1 MSPARPPPADAG
13 AGPAAPVVA
22 TADTGDLARAT
33 AAMTVLTLVSRVTG
47 LVRVLAVAAVLGT
60 TFLGN
65 TYQSANTVPNLLFE
79 LFAAGALQ
87 AVMIPAM
94 VELFDRGDDA
104 EASRVAGSLLGLAMA
119 GLAVVA
125 AVGMLAAPWVMRVL
139 VAGVESPEVRA
150 AQVRLG
156 TILLW
161 FFLPQLVLYAAG
173 MVATGVLNAR
183 GRFTVPVAAPVA
195 NNVVVIASYGLFWLL
210 RGGASPGL
218 DLTPAQIVVLGLGTT
233 LGVLALSA
241 LPVLAVV
248 RSGFPL
254 RPRLDHRHP
263 EVRRIIRRSGWAAVF
278 LASTQVLLGVV
289 LVLANGVE
297 GGVVAYQVAYTIF
310 LLPHALFALPVLTAL
325 FPALARRAS
334 AGDQAGYAD
343 AVAAGVR
350 AIAFFVL
357 PATAALVALAHPLT
371 RVLLFGESAGAGAV
385 VAGAVIAFA
394 PGLLGYGA
402 FLFLTRALFAV
413 GDTRTPGL
421 VHVGVVVGAALAM
434 TAASAIAGAD
444 RVPGL
449 AAAHSLAY
457 LVGAVVL
464 ARRVRLRIRL
474 PKGAMPSLARPVAGG
489 IAAAAAAG
497 GVMWLVQQPFDIAG
511 RPAALAVLA
520 GAGAAGAAVY
530 VGAQALLGARPGTIA
545 ALLRSHG

>member
-1 MSPARPPPADAG
+1 MRAPGPPAG
-13 AGPAAPVVA
+13 AGAGAGAATPTV
-22 TADTGDLARAT
+22 DLARTT

-47 LVRVLAVAAVLGT
+47 LVRVLVVAAVLGT

-94 VELFDRGDDA
+94 VELFDRGDEA
-104 EASRVAGSLLGLAMA
+104 EASRVAGSLLGLALA

-210 RGGASPGL
+210 RGGAAPGL
-218 DLTPAQIVVLGLGTT
+218 DLTPAQIAVLGLGTT

-263 EVRRIIRRSGWAAVF
+263 QVRRIVRRSGWAALF
-278 LASTQVLLGVV
+278 LASTQMLLGVV

-310 LLPHALFALPVLTAL
+310 LLPHALFALPVLTTL

-334 AGDQAGYAD
+334 AGDHPGYAD

-357 PATAALVALAHPLT
+357 PAAAALAALASPLT
-371 RVLLFGESAGAGAV
+371 RVLLFGESAGAGAVV

-402 FLFLTRALFAV
+402 FLFLTRALYAV
-413 GDTRTPGL
+413 GDTRTPSL

-434 TAASAIAGAD
+434 AGISAIAGAD

-464 ARRVRLRIRL
+464 ARRVRRRAGS
-474 PKGAMPSLARPVAGG
+474 PQGTMPSLLRPVAGG
-489 IAAAAAAG
+489 VVAAIAAG

-511 RPAALAVLA
+511 RPGALAVLA

-530 VGAQALLGARPGTIA
+530 LGAQALLGTRPGTI
-545 ALLRSHG
+545 

>member
-1 MSPARPPPADAG
+1 M
-13 AGPAAPVVA
+13 
-22 TADTGDLARAT
+22 TA
-33 AAMTVLTLVSRVTG
+33 LTLVSRLTG
-47 LVRVLAVAAVLGT
+47 LVRVLVVAAVLGT

-87 AVMIPAM
+87 AVMIPTL
-94 VELFDRGDDA
+94 VELFDRGDDD
-104 EASRVAGSLLGLAMA
+104 EAAQVVGSLLGLALA
-119 GLAVVA
+119 ALAVVA
-125 AVGMLAAPWVMRVL
+125 AVGMLVAPWVMRGL
-139 VAGVESPEVRA
+139 AAGVESPEIRA
-150 AQVRLG
+150 AQIRLG
-156 TILLW
+156 TVLLW

-183 GRFTVPVAAPVA
+183 GRFAVPVAAPVA
-195 NNVVVIASYGLFWLL
+195 NNVVVVASYGLFWLL
-210 RGGASPGL
+210 LGGARPTL
-218 DLTPAQIVVLGLGTT
+218 DLTDAQIAVLGLGTT

-263 EVRRIIRRSGWAAVF
+263 QVRGILRRSGWAAVF
-278 LASTQVLLGVV
+278 LASTQLLLAVV

-334 AGDQAGYAD
+334 AGDDRGYTD

-350 AIAFFVL
+350 AIAFLVL
-357 PATAALVALAHPLT
+357 PAAAALVALASPLT
-371 RVLLFGESAGAGAV
+371 RVLLFGQSEGAGAAV
-385 VAGAVIAFA
+385 VAGAVMAFA

-402 FLFLTRALFAV
+402 FLFLSRALYAV
-413 GDTRTPGL
+413 GDTRTPSL
-421 VHVGVVVGAALAM
+421 VHLAVVAGAALAM
-434 TAASAIAGAD
+434 VAVSAVTGPD

-457 LVGAVVL
+457 LAGAVVL
-464 ARRVRLRIRL
+464 AGRVRVRLPDRTT
-474 PKGAMPSLARPVAGG
+474 PSLARPVAGG
-489 IAAAAAAG
+489 IAAAAIAG
-497 GVMWLVQQPFDIAG
+497 VVMWLVQQPFDPGG
-511 RPAALAVLA
+511 RTGALAVLA
-520 GAGAAGAAVY
+520 AAGVAGLAVY
-530 VGAQALLGARPGTIA
+530 LGTQSLLGARPGAIV

>member
-1 MSPARPPPADAG
+1 MRPTGAPPANLT
-13 AGPAAPVVA
+13 AAAAVVA
-22 TADTGDLARAT
+22 GGPDLARTT
-33 AAMTVLTLVSRVTG
+33 AAMTVITLVSRLTG
-47 LVRVLAVAAVLGT
+47 LVRVLVVAAVLGT

-87 AVMIPAM
+87 AVMIPSM

-104 EASRVAGSLLGLAMA
+104 EASRVAGSLLGLALA
-119 GLAVVA
+119 SLAVVA
-125 AVGMLAAPWVMRVL
+125 ALGMLAAPWLMRLL
-139 VAGVESPEVRA
+139 VVGVESPEVRA

-156 TILLW
+156 TVLLW

-183 GRFTVPVAAPVA
+183 GRFTAPVAAPVA
-195 NNVVVIASYGLFWLL
+195 NNVVVIASYGLFWFL
-210 RGGASPGL
+210 RGGAPPDL
-218 DLTPAQIVVLGLGTT
+218 DLTSAQVAVLGLGTT

-254 RPRLDHRHP
+254 RPRLDHRHA
-263 EVRRIIRRSGWAAVF
+263 EVRRIVRRSGWAALF
-278 LASTQVLLGVV
+278 LASTQMLLGVV

-334 AGDQAGYAD
+334 AGDEPGYAD
-343 AVAAGVR
+343 AVAAGIR
-350 AIAFFVL
+350 AIAFLVL
-357 PATAALVALAHPLT
+357 PATAALAALAHPLT
-371 RVLLFGESAGAGAV
+371 RVLLFGESAGSGRAV

-402 FLFLTRALFAV
+402 FLFLTRALYAV
-413 GDTRTPGL
+413 GDTRTPSL
-421 VHVGVVVGAALAM
+421 VHVGVVAGAALAM
-434 TAASAIAGAD
+434 AVVSAFAGAD

-449 AAAHSLAY
+449 AAAHSVAY
-457 LVGAVVL
+457 LVGALVL
-464 ARRVRLRIRL
+464 LRRVRVRIRL
-474 PKGAMPSLARPVAGG
+474 PEGATLVLGRPVAGG
-489 IAAAAAAG
+489 VAAAAAAG
-497 GVMWLVQQPFDIAG
+497 GVMWLVQQPFHAVD

-520 GAGAAGAAVY
+520 GAGAAGVVVY
-530 VGAQALLGARPGTIA
+530 LSAQALLGARPGTIA

>member
-1 MSPARPPPADAG
+1 MRAPGPPPAGAG
-13 AGPAAPVVA
+13 AGAATPTV
-22 TADTGDLARAT
+22 DLARTT

-47 LVRVLAVAAVLGT
+47 LVRVLVVAAVLGT

-94 VELFDRGDDA
+94 VELFDRGDEA
-104 EASRVAGSLLGLAMA
+104 EASRVAGSLLGLALA

-150 AQVRLG
+150 AQIRLG

-183 GRFTVPVAAPVA
+183 GRFTAPVAAPVA
-195 NNVVVIASYGLFWLL
+195 NNIVVIASYGVFWLL
-210 RGGASPGL
+210 RGGAAPGL
-218 DLTPAQIVVLGLGTT
+218 DLTPAQIGVLGLGTT

-263 EVRRIIRRSGWAAVF
+263 EVRRIVRRSGWAAVF
-278 LASTQVLLGVV
+278 LGSTQMLLGVV

-310 LLPHALFALPVLTAL
+310 LLPHALFALPVLTTL

-334 AGDQAGYAD
+334 AGDHPGFAN

-350 AIAFFVL
+350 AIAYFVL
-357 PATAALVALAHPLT
+357 PAAAALAALSSPLT
-371 RVLLFGESAGAGAV
+371 RVLLFGESAGDGAV
-385 VAGAVIAFA
+385 VVAEAVVAFA

-402 FLFLTRALFAV
+402 FLFLTRALYAV
-413 GDTRTPGL
+413 GDTRTPSL

-434 TAASAIAGAD
+434 AGISAIAGAD

-464 ARRVRLRIRL
+464 ARRVPLRARLAQ
-474 PKGAMPSLARPVAGG
+474 GTMPSLLRPVAGG
-489 IAAAAAAG
+489 VAAAIAAG

-511 RPAALAVLA
+511 RIGALAVLA
-520 GAGAAGAAVY
+520 GAGVAGAAVY
-530 VGAQALLGARPGTIA
+530 LGAQALLGTRPATIA
-545 ALLRSHG
+545 GLLRSHG

>member
-1 MSPARPPPADAG
+1 MRAPGPPAG
-13 AGPAAPVVA
+13 AGAGAGAAMPTV
-22 TADTGDLARAT
+22 DLARTT

-47 LVRVLAVAAVLGT
+47 LVRVLVVAAVLGT

-94 VELFDRGDDA
+94 VELFDRGDEA
-104 EASRVAGSLLGLAMA
+104 EASRVAGSLLGLALA

-210 RGGASPGL
+210 RGGAAPGL
-218 DLTPAQIVVLGLGTT
+218 DLTPAQIAVLGLGTT

-248 RSGFPL
+248 RSDFSL

-263 EVRRIIRRSGWAAVF
+263 QVRRIVRRSGWAALF
-278 LASTQVLLGVV
+278 LASTQMLLGVV

-310 LLPHALFALPVLTAL
+310 LLPHALFALPVLTTL

-334 AGDQAGYAD
+334 AGDHPGYAD

-357 PATAALVALAHPLT
+357 PAAAALAALASPLT
-371 RVLLFGESAGAGAV
+371 RVLLFGESAGAGAVV

-402 FLFLTRALFAV
+402 FLFLTRALYAV
-413 GDTRTPGL
+413 GDTRTPSL

-434 TAASAIAGAD
+434 AGVSAIAGAD

-464 ARRVRLRIRL
+464 ARRVRLRVRL
-474 PKGAMPSLARPVAGG
+474 PEGTMPSLLRPVTGG
-489 IAAAAAAG
+489 VAAAVAAG

-511 RPAALAVLA
+511 RAGALAVLA
-520 GAGAAGAAVY
+520 GAGTAGAAVY
-530 VGAQALLGARPGTIA
+530 LGAQALLGTRPGTIA
-545 ALLRSHG
+545 GLLRSHG

>member
-1 MSPARPPPADAG
+1 MSPPGPPATGAG
-13 AGPAAPVVA
+13 AVPAAPTV
-22 TADTGDLARAT
+22 DLARTT
-33 AAMTVLTLVSRVTG
+33 AAMTVLTLVSRLTG
-47 LVRVLAVAAVLGT
+47 LVRVLVVAAVLGT

-94 VELFDRGDDA
+94 VQLFDRGDDA

-195 NNVVVIASYGLFWLL
+195 NNLVVIASYGLFWLL
-210 RGGASPGL
+210 RGGAPPAL
-218 DLTPAQIVVLGLGTT
+218 DLAPAQIAVLGLGTT

-263 EVRRIIRRSGWAAVF
+263 EVRRIVHRSGWAALF

-310 LLPHALFALPVLTAL
+310 LLPHALFALPVLTTL

-334 AGDQAGYAD
+334 AGDQPGYAD
-343 AVAAGVR
+343 AVASGVR

-357 PATAALVALAHPLT
+357 PATAALAALAHPLT
-371 RVLLFGESAGAGAV
+371 RVLLFGESAGDGAV
-385 VAGAVIAFA
+385 VVAGTVIAFA

-402 FLFLTRALFAV
+402 FLFLTRALYAV
-413 GDTRTPGL
+413 GDTRTPSL

-434 TAASAIAGAD
+434 AGVSAIAGAD

-464 ARRVRLRIRL
+464 ARCVRLRIRL
-474 PKGAMPSLARPVAGG
+474 PKGAMPSLVGPVAGG
-489 IAAAAAAG
+489 VAAASAAG

-511 RPAALAVLA
+511 RAGALAVLA

-530 VGAQALLGARPGTIA
+530 LGAQALLGARPGTIA